1 MTENRKKWQET
12 GFWDFENQLELVLS
26 GNGVKPNVPLI
37 FSKNCMPGKNLVS
50 SYGQKCSC

>member
-26 GNGVKPNVPLI
+26 GNSVKPKFL
-37 FSKNCMPGKNLVS
+37 
-50 SYGQKCSC
+50 